1 MQCLELGRLITYP
14 VEARRAVGMA
24 MMGGMCA
31 GDSKFRAAL
40 GKGSARGDD
49 GDGGDGGDGSTQ
61 AETAVNG
68 PPPAVRGGEV
78 PPKVRSENRS
88 LQEGGSWELGV
99 AEEALVGP
107 VDGIARTD
115 GQLRRE
121 HLDVRARPAELPH
134 QRVPERRVALTG
146 EDLGRRAGRGLVQ
159 S

>member
-14 VEARRAVGMA
+14 VETRRAVGMTT
-24 MMGGMCA
+24 MGEMCA

-78 PPKVRSENRS
+78 PAGSSFRKQVITG
-88 LQEGGSWELGV
+88 GGSWM
-99 AEEALVGP
+99 
-107 VDGIARTD
+107 
-115 GQLRRE
+115 
-121 HLDVRARPAELPH
+121 
-134 QRVPERRVALTG
+134 
-146 EDLGRRAGRGLVQ
+146 
-159 S
+159 

>member
-1 MQCLELGRLITYP
+1 MTT
-14 VEARRAVGMA
+14 
-24 MMGGMCA
+24 MGEMCA

-78 PPKVRSENRS
+78 PAGSSFRKQVITG
-88 LQEGGSWELGV
+88 GGSWELGV

-121 HLDVRARPAELPH
+121 HLDVRARPAELAH
-134 QRVPERRVALTG
+134 ERVPERRVPLIA
-146 EDLGRRAGRGLVQ
+146 EDLHG
-159 S
+159 